1 MSINCNFLIHI
12 ISMIFGTA
20 IGIGVSFIVNCT
32 LIEISIDR
40 FFAYVSFFKEVFF
53 CILCNYRNIYIY
65 TFFEKLTN

>member
-1 MSINCNFLIHI
+1 MSINFNFLIHI

-40 FFAYVSFFKEVFF
+40 FFAYVFD
-53 CILCNYRNIYIY
+53 IN
-65 TFFEKLTN
+65 